1 MSRILAILAV
11 FGLLFTSACALMRNA
26 SMTVTQQGKDIDFHL
41 RTRGFHGL
49 SSFRICRTDTE
60 EELWCVN
67 LNYFRGEHLT
77 YGEVPENFR
86 TFNGGLNN
94 ARQEYPSAAR
104 KPAPLPPSAMFLV
117 ELHCSYDAMFGPSF
131 QSYTFLFA
139 TDATGGVSRVT
150 RPERVTADDLPKT
163 R

>member
-26 SMTVTQQGKDIDFHL
+26 SMTVTQQGKDTDFHL
-41 RTRGFHGL
+41 RTRGFRGL
-49 SSFRICRTDTE
+49 SSFRIWRTDTK
-60 EELWCVN
+60 EELWYVN

-77 YGEVPENFR
+77 YGEVPKSFR
-86 TFNGGLNN
+86 TFNGNLNN
-94 ARQEYPSAAR
+94 ARQEYPPDAR
-104 KPAPLPPSAMFLV
+104 KPAPLPPTATFMV
-117 ELHCSYDAMFGPSF
+117 ELNCTYDAMFGPAG
-131 QSYTFLFA
+131 QSAFFLFA

-150 RPERVTADDLPKT
+150 RPERITADDLPKT